1 MRLQVDEMEKAVDV
15 AEQSMARFNLTPQ
28 VVAAR
33 RKWVKDTRKK
43 VWQQLHRLSSS
54 SKYHRCR
61 ACFCTIERGALTPS
75 TIAH

>member
-1 MRLQVDEMEKAVDV
+1 MEKAVDV

-43 VWQQLHRLSSS
+43 VWQRFHRLSSS
-54 SKYHRCR
+54 SKYHQCR
-61 ACFCTIERGALTPS
+61 ISFCTMEGEALTPS
-75 TIAH
+75 MVTH